1 MKETVGAGIGAGM
14 GIATG
19 AGIGAGGYSVLTTQY
34 TAKCATTRTTSDAS
48 AIERISIVSSAFFV
62 S

>member
-1 MKETVGAGIGAGM
+1 VKDTVGAGGIGIGAGI
-14 GIATG
+14 GV
-19 AGIGAGGYSVLTTQY
+19 GAGGYSVLTTQY

-48 AIERISIVSSAFFV
+48 AIERISIVSLSFFV